1 LTNKKTKQFQE
12 KEVGIHQT
20 AIVHPHARI
29 AEGVEIG
36 PYAVIGEHVSI
47 GRDTKVGSQVLIEGW
62 TTIGERNHIHSFSSI
77 GTPPQDI
84 AYKLHE
90 ETYLVIGDDNVIRE
104 CATVHRATTKQDRKT
119 EIGNKNY
126 LMAYSHVAHDCKL
139 GNSIIMANSA
149 GLAGHIV
156 IEDYAILGGIVGVHQ
171 HVRIGA
177 YAMIGGQSAIV
188 QDIPP
193 YVSAAGNRAQLYG
206 LNTIGLKRKGFSD
219 EVINQLKKAYKIIFR
234 SGLTQEQAFK
244 RVMDELPSSREVA
257 YFVDFMRNSKRGVTR

>member
-1 LTNKKTKQFQE
+1 MN
-12 KEVGIHQT
+12 IHST
-20 AIVHPHARI
+20 AIVHPKAQI
-29 AEGVEIG
+29 AEGVSIG
-36 PYAVIGEHVSI
+36 PYSVIGEQVTI
-47 GRDTKVGSQVLIEGW
+47 GRDTRIASHVLIEGW
-62 TTIGERNHIHSFSSI
+62 TTIGERNQLHSFSCI
-77 GTPPQDI
+77 GTPPQDVG
-84 AYKLHE
+84 YKNE
-90 ETYLVIGDDNVIRE
+90 ETYLIIGNDNVIRE
-104 CATVHRATTKQDRKT
+104 FATVHRATKKADRKT

-149 GLAGHIV
+149 GLAGHIT

-171 HVRIGA
+171 YVRIGA

-219 EVINQLKKAYKIIFR
+219 EVISDLKKAYKIIFR
-234 SGLTQEQAFK
+234 SGMTI
-244 RVMDELPSSREVA
+244 DEAIKKVADEFPGSKEVN
-257 YFVDFMRNSKRGVTR
+257 YFVDFMRHSKRGVTR

>member
-1 LTNKKTKQFQE
+1 VN
-12 KEVGIHQT
+12 IHPT
-20 AIVHPHARI
+20 AVVHPKARI

-36 PYAVIGEHVSI
+36 PYSVIGENVSI
-47 GRDTKVGSQVLIEGW
+47 GSETKIASHVLIEGW
-62 TTIGERNHIHSFSSI
+62 TTIGERNQLHSFSCI
-77 GTPPQDI
+77 GTPPQDVG
-84 AYKLHE
+84 YKNE
-90 ETYLVIGDDNVIRE
+90 ETYLIVGNDNVIRE
-104 CATVHRATTKQDRKT
+104 FATVHRATTKADRKT

-149 GLAGHIV
+149 GLAGHIT

-171 HVRIGA
+171 YVRIGA

-219 EVINQLKKAYKIIFR
+219 AVINNLKKAYKIIFR
-234 SGLTQEQAFK
+234 SGMTIEEAIK
-244 RVMDELPSSREVA
+244 KVVDEFPDCKEVN
-257 YFVDFMRNSKRGVTR
+257 YFVDFMRHSKRGVTR

>member
-1 LTNKKTKQFQE
+1 MMISGAQE
-12 KEVGIHQT
+12 VSIHPT
-20 AIVHPHARI
+20 AIVHPNARI

-36 PYAVIGEHVSI
+36 PYSVIGEHVSI
-47 GRDTKVGSQVLIEGW
+47 GKGTKVASHVLIEGW
-62 TTIGERNHIHSFSSI
+62 TTIGERNRIFSFSSI

-84 AYKLHE
+84 GYRNE
-90 ETYLVIGDDNVIRE
+90 ETYLVIGNDNVIRE
-104 CATVHRATTKQDRKT
+104 CATVHRATTKADRRT
-119 EIGNKNY
+119 EIGHGNY

-139 GNSIIMANSA
+139 RNNIIMANSA

-156 IEDYAILGGIVGVHQ
+156 IEDHAILGGIVGVHQ

-206 LNTIGLKRKGFSD
+206 LNTIGLKRRGFSD
-219 EVINQLKKAYKIIFR
+219 ETINHLKKAYKIIFR
-234 SGLTQEQAFK
+234 SGMTIEEAINKVVEEFP
-244 RVMDELPSSREVA
+244 DSREVN
-257 YFVDFMRNSKRGVTR
+257 YFVDFMRHSKRGVTR